1 MIHSAVGYAWS
12 PSSAQPPTRINAQA
26 DRIQRQVASRDWTL
40 VDSVHA
46 LRQPSLQELLRTAMQ
61 SGCEYVVMTP
71 ETLTMLETQYAETW
85 RLARGRL
92 AERGVTVITI

>member
-1 MIHSAVGYAWS
+1 MPVMIHSAVGYAWS

-46 LRQPSLQELLRTAMQ
+46 LRQPSLQD
-61 SGCEYVVMTP
+61 EYVVMTP
-71 ETLTMLETQYAETW
+71 EALTMLETQYAETW

>member
-1 MIHSAVGYAWS
+1 
-12 PSSAQPPTRINAQA
+12 
-26 DRIQRQVASRDWTL
+26 
-40 VDSVHA
+40 
-46 LRQPSLQELLRTAMQ
+46 MQ